1 MPSERLHNPQGLI
14 ESMNVDLSSLSNEMW
29 DLNHRKTAIETLLA
43 ECDMQFKRI
52 RDRVDGTED
61 IMPSQRRYTP
71 QNPIESTNVRLS
83 RLSNEMWDL
92 NHRKTAIEA
101 RLAER
106 DMLFQRIRDR
116 VREVTAIRDREL
128 GRYA

>member
-116 VREVTAIRDREL
+116 VREVTAIRDQEL